1 MPSSPS
7 PNDMITIGIDPGDQR
22 SALVSIGDGCEVL
35 RHGIYPNGPEL
46 FEAINEAMRGRA
58 AQRQVGIE
66 MISSYGMPVGETV
79 FETCVWIGQVVRY
92 IRHHYRTA
100 PSKVY
105 RKDVKMHLCQSMRA
119 KDANI
124 RQAIL
129 DRYPQTGGGKL
140 PQVGT
145 KGQPGPLY
153 GIVADQWAAL
163 GVAITAKETWA
174 SLKEFSA

>member
-1 MPSSPS
+1 MK
-7 PNDMITIGIDPGDQR
+7 TIGIDPGDKQ
-22 SALVSIGDGCEVL
+22 SAIVSIGDECEVIS
-35 RHGIYPNGPEL
+35 HGIYLNGPEL
-46 FEAINEAMRGRA
+46 FDAINEAMRGRA
-58 AQRQVGIE
+58 TERQVAIE
-66 MISSYGMPVGETV
+66 MIASYGMPVGETV
-79 FETCVWIGQVVRY
+79 FETCVWIGQLVRH
-92 IRHHYRTA
+92 IRHHYRVA

-105 RKDVKMHLCQSMRA
+105 RKDVKIHLCQSMRA

-145 KGQPGPLY
+145 KSQPGPLY

-163 GVAITAKETWA
+163 GVAITAKETLA
-174 SLKEFSA
+174 SLREFSA